1 MTWKRVCGTGDVAA
15 NALKLFDVE
24 GVPILIANLGD
35 GFRAYPPL
43 CPHMEEPLEQSGI
56 CEGGVLTCSKHLWQW
71 QMLTGEPND
80 EVTEKPL
87 LLYEVKC
94 EGDDVL
100 VNVEEELT
108 YDYDE
113 DQGED
118 DDDSFWD

>member
-1 MTWKRVCGTGDVAA
+1 MTWKRVCGAGDVTA
-15 NALKLFDVE
+15 NTLKKFDVD

-35 GFRAYPPL
+35 EFRAYPPL

-87 LLYEVKC
+87 LLYEVKR

-100 VNVEEELT
+100 VNVEQELS

-113 DQGED
+113 DQGDD